1 MTGTVAFSATANPNG
16 TPRNGT
22 LTIGGQTFSVTQA
35 AVGCT
40 YTISPTSQSVVA
52 SGGTGSTAVT
62 APGGCAWT
70 GVSNNTSWLTVT
82 SGATGSGNGSV
93 AFAATTNASTSQR
106 TGTLTIGGQTFTV
119 TQAAAACTYAI
130 SPTSQSVLV
139 GGGTGSTAVTAPAGC
154 AWTGVSNDTSWLT
167 VTSGASG
174 SGNGT
179 VAFSAIANASSQRSG
194 TLTIGGQ
201 TFTVSQNGVGCSFSI
216 SPSSQSVPAAGG
228 VVSTTVTTTTGCS
241 WTAISNVTWITV
253 TAGATGS
260 DSGSASFTV
269 APSTSTSSRTG
280 TLTIAGRTFTVTQ
293 AANTCSYVL
302 TPASATLSGTGG
314 AGSISVTTASGC
326 AWAASTT
333 QPWISVSGTGTT
345 SGTASYTVS
354 ANTGSSRVGAVSIGT
369 QVFTVI
375 QNAETTACTYA
386 LSPTSQS
393 VAAGGG
399 TGLTTVTTQVGCSWT
414 AASNNTSW
422 LTVTN
427 GATGSGGGSV
437 SFSAAANA
445 ATTQRTGTLTI
456 GGQTFTITQA
466 GVACSFSISPTSL
479 SVPAAGGNGSTTVTT
494 TTGCSWTAVSNV
506 TWITVTAGATGSD
519 SGSASFTVAPSTSTL
534 SRSGTLTI
542 AGRTFTVTQAAN
554 TCSYVLTPA
563 STSLMATGGAGN
575 ITVATTSGCAWTAS
589 TTQTWI
595 SVNGTGTASG
605 TASYTVSA
613 NVGSAR
619 VGAVSIGTQVFTI
632 IQGGTTA
639 PVSPGAVR
647 VVVGGGSE

>member
-1 MTGTVAFSATANPNG
+1 MRVD
-16 TPRNGT
+16 RR
-22 LTIGGQTFSVTQA
+22 QQ
-35 AVGCT
+35 
-40 YTISPTSQSVVA
+40 QHVVA
-52 SGGTGSTAVT
+52 DGHERRDGERQ
-62 APGGCAWT
+62 
-70 GVSNNTSWLTVT
+70 WLGRVR
-82 SGATGSGNGSV
+82 
-93 AFAATTNASTSQR
+93 ATTNASTSQR

-179 VAFSAIANASSQRSG
+179 VAFSATANASSQRSG

-228 VVSTTVTTTTGCS
+228 DVSTTVTTTTGCS
-241 WTAISNVTWITV
+241 WTAMSNVTWITV

-260 DSGSASFTV
+260 DSGSVSFTV

-354 ANTGSSRVGAVSIGT
+354 ANTGSARVGAVSIGT

-375 QNAETTACTYA
+375 QNAETTGCTYA

-427 GATGSGGGSV
+427 GATGSGSGSV